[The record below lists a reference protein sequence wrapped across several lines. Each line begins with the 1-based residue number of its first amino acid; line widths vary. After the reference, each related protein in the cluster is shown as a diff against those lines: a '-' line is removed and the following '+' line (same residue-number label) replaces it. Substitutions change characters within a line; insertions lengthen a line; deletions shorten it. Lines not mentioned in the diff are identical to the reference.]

1 MTVDRRGIS
10 LTGKWVIHELGKTP
24 GSQSICAVILPD
36 RRKPGHHRP
45 AWVKESDPIF
55 LTICGDCRGVNQFA
69 REPQWNSLVRSADH
83 LRDLGIWQPILM
95 LAMPDHVHII
105 TVIPKKIG
113 IALAVRRFKRAASYG
128 GQIRWQPAAFDHR
141 IRSDESY
148 REKWAY
154 IMANPKRGGL
164 TKADQAWPY
173 VTTWSLNT
181 PR

>member
-1 MTVDRRGIS
+1 MVAVRRSTPLARTWAIYG
-10 LTGKWVIHELGKTP
+10 LGKTT
-24 GSQSICAVILPD
+24 GTRSINAVTMPD

-69 REPQWNSLVRSADH
+69 REPQWSSLVKSADH

-95 LAMPDHVHII
+95 LAMPDHVHIMAI
-105 TVIPKKIG
+105 IPKKIG
-113 IALAVRRFKRAASYG
+113 LAAAIRRFKRAASYG

-141 IRSDESY
+141 IRSDDSY
-148 REKWAY
+148 LEKWGY

-164 TKADQAWPY
+164 TREDESWPY
-173 VTTWSLNT
+173 VKSWSLNT